1 MRGNAPKAKIVKLIR
16 LLVLIIKQGTEIA
29 IASNSLDHLIV
40 CTFYLIFFVVCHTK
54 THTLTLAASHYGSE
68 LREMNIDFISRCSLS
83 KFSPQCKRSL

>member
-54 THTLTLAASHYGSE
+54 THTFTLASYGSE
-68 LREMNIDFISRCSLS
+68 LREMNIDFISRCSHS